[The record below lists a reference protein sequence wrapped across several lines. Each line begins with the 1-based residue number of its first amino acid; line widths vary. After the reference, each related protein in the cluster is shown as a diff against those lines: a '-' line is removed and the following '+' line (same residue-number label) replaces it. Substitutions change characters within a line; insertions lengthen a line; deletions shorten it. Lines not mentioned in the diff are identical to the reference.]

1 MGGAVSCGAASDPAR
16 CRKRNGMSKS
26 GVSQLLGL
34 ALGLASIGAAMA
46 QGAAPAT
53 KGAGAPAAAENIKID
68 VLKGAWVRPDG
79 GYTIVIKSIGQN
91 GRLEA
96 MYFNPNPLPFAKAQ
110 ASREGARLRISFELQ
125 AGGYGGSTY
134 ELTYDPAS
142 DRLKG
147 IYYQAVAKQKFDVYF
162 ARK

>member
-1 MGGAVSCGAASDPAR
+1 
-16 CRKRNGMSKS
+16 MSKS

-34 ALGLASIGAAMA
+34 ALGLASIGAATA
-46 QGAAPAT
+46 QGPAPAQ
-53 KGAGAPAAAENIKID
+53 KGASSPSAAAKPDIAL
-68 VLKGAWVRPDG
+68 LKGAWIRPDG
-79 GYTIVIKSIGQN
+79 GYTIVIKSIGP
-91 GRLEA
+91 GGKLEA

-110 ASREGARLRISFELQ
+110 ALQEGATLRAFFELQ
-125 AGGYGGSTY
+125 AGGYAGSTY
-134 ELTYDPAS
+134 ELIYDPAS

>member
-1 MGGAVSCGAASDPAR
+1 MRKSVVSS
-16 CRKRNGMSKS
+16 
-26 GVSQLLGL
+26 LLGL
-34 ALGLASIGAAMA
+34 VLAMGAILPATA
-46 QGAAPAT
+46 QGPTSAQ
-53 KGAGAPAAAENIKID
+53 KGAGSPPAAAKSDID
-68 VLKGAWVRPDG
+68 VLKGTWVRLEG
-79 GYTIVIKSIGQN
+79 GYTIAIESIGP
-91 GRLEA
+91 GGELEA

-110 ASREGARLRISFELQ
+110 ATRDGATVRAFFELR

-147 IYYQAVAKQKFDVYF
+147 TYYQAVAKQKFDISF

>member
-1 MGGAVSCGAASDPAR
+1 
-16 CRKRNGMSKS
+16 MSKS

-53 KGAGAPAAAENIKID
+53 KGAGAPAAAEIIKID

-110 ASREGARLRISFELQ
+110 AARDGATLRISFELQ

-134 ELTYDPAS
+134 ELTYDSAS